1 MQVPL
6 QLYDL
11 NGAGYR
17 TVWRDA
23 APRLPSRVLAWTPR
37 VWLQRPRGHF
47 YGAPRLMPITSSRGK
62 GATPLPARLSLIL
75 ARAQCI
81 WVPQTSFY
89 SAGTEE
95 RREGR
100 CASSRRAK
108 PGSGR
113 GPANVGAQ
121 AIIQSCWSGC
131 RAAEGRDAAPRS
143 PAQAGPHVSG
153 CRGHH
158 AIRLEPSGGGE
169 GATPPPPPLHGPSPG
184 LDLGPQLQML
194 RSSYLL
200 VAAKQLRWGA
210 LCLSPPG

>member
-23 APRLPSRVLAWTPR
+23 APRLPSRDLGWTPR

-62 GATPLPARLSLIL
+62 GATPLPARLSLAL

-121 AIIQSCWSGC
+121 AIIQSCWSRC

-158 AIRLEPSGGGE
+158 AIRLCSSTRVGPCWIRCHLPTRPAPSSGRRC
-169 GATPPPPPLHGPSPG
+169 
-184 LDLGPQLQML
+184 L
-194 RSSYLL
+194 RSLP
-200 VAAKQLRWGA
+200 AGPNPARAGA
-210 LCLSPPG
+210 RHV